1 MHAQFLI
8 ILTIFLKGIVPIYIY
23 LIEFESEAY
32 LSYHMYANKGHFV
45 LNPNHAIKGRAF
57 NSNII
62 FLPSGAPFTQESLQ
76 FEKYFLIRG
85 ALQFKI
91 SHRSPC
97 MVKIQPHTKYL
108 NVIKNF
114 SA

>member
-76 FEKYFLIRG
+76 FEKYFLI
-85 ALQFKI
+85 
-91 SHRSPC
+91 
-97 MVKIQPHTKYL
+97 
-108 NVIKNF
+108 
-114 SA
+114 